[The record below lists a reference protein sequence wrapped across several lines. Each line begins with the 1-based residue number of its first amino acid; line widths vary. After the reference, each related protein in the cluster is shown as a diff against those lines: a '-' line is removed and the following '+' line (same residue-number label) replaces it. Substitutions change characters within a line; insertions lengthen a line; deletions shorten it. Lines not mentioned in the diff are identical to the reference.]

1 MKIIVCIKQVPNTKE
16 IRIDPETGTMIRKG
30 VPSIINPDDKH
41 ALEAA
46 LALKDTN
53 PAEVHVTVLSM
64 GPMQAKDALM
74 ECLCMGADEAVL
86 LSDRA
91 FGGADTWATAHTLA
105 AAIRKM
111 GAFDLILCGQQ
122 AIDGDTAQ
130 VGPQLADRLNL
141 PQVTYAQALSLE
153 DNTLTVERQMEDGY
167 QVIRTALPALVTA
180 TRKLNQPRYM
190 NVRDIVRVTRL
201 EEPVRIMGLADID
214 IDPSEIGLKGS
225 PTRVKRSF
233 SPTPGSEVRF
243 LEGDPTEM
251 ATALLTELRDLTL
264 VKK

>member
-46 LALKDTN
+46 LALKEKN
-53 PAEVHVTVLSM
+53 KEVHVTVLSM
-64 GPMQAKDALM
+64 GPMQAKEALI

-91 FGGADTWATAHTLA
+91 FGGADTWATANTLA
-105 AAIRKM
+105 AAVRKL
-111 GAFDLILCGQQ
+111 GEFDLILCGQQ

-130 VGPQLADRLNL
+130 VGPQLAEKLMI
-141 PQVTYAQALSLE
+141 PQVTYAQALTL
-153 DNTLTVERQMEDGY
+153 DGRTLTVDRQMEDGW
-167 QVIRTALPALVTA
+167 QVIKTELPVLVTA
-180 TRKLNQPRYM
+180 TRKLNHPRLM
-190 NVRDIVRVTRL
+190 NVKDIVRVTQD
-201 EEPVRIMGLADID
+201 ESPVQVFGLADI
-214 IDPSEIGLKGS
+214 EINMDETGLKGS

-233 SPTPGSEVRF
+233 SPTTGSEVQM
-243 LEGDPTEM
+243 LTGSPIEM
-251 ATALLTELRDLTL
+251 SGELISVLRELTL

>member
-46 LALKDTN
+46 LALKDNTD
-53 PAEVHVTVLSM
+53 AQVTVLSM
-64 GPMQAKDALM
+64 GPMQAKEALI

-105 AAIRKM
+105 AAVRKL
-111 GAFDLILCGQQ
+111 GEFDLILCGQQ

-130 VGPQLADRLNL
+130 VGPQLADRLKI
-141 PQVTYAQALSLE
+141 PQVTYAQALTLE
-153 DNTLTVERQMEDGY
+153 GSTLTVERQMEDGW
-167 QVIRTALPALVTA
+167 QVIKTQLPALVTA

-190 NVRDIVRVTRL
+190 NVRDIVRVTKQ
-201 EEPVRIMGLADID
+201 ENPVRVLGLEDLQIN
-214 IDPSEIGLKGS
+214 PEETGLKGS

-233 SPTPGSEVRF
+233 SPTTGSEVRMIT
-243 LEGDPTEM
+243 GSPDEM
-251 ATALLTELRDLTL
+251 STELISVLQELML

>member
-46 LALKDTN
+46 LALKDKN
-53 PAEVHVTVLSM
+53 NKVHITVLSM
-64 GPMQAKDALM
+64 GPMQAKDALV

-91 FGGADTWATAHTLA
+91 FGGADTWATANTLA
-105 AAIRKM
+105 AAVRKL
-111 GAFDLILCGQQ
+111 GEYDLIICGQQ

-130 VGPQLADRLNL
+130 VGPQLADRLRI
-141 PQVTYAQALSLE
+141 PQVTYVQSLTL
-153 DNTLTVERQMEDGY
+153 DGKTLTVDRQMEDGW
-167 QVIRTALPALVTA
+167 QVIKTQLPALVTA
-180 TRKLNQPRYM
+180 TRKLNHPRLM
-190 NVRDIVRVTRL
+190 NIKDIVRVTRQ
-201 EEPVRIMGLADID
+201 ENPVQVIGLADLQIA
-214 IDPSEIGLKGS
+214 PEETGLKGS

-233 SPTPGSEVRF
+233 SPTTGNEVRMIT
-243 LEGDPTEM
+243 GSISDM
-251 ATALLTELRDLTL
+251 SGELILVLQELML

>member
-46 LALKDTN
+46 LALKEKN
-53 PAEVHVTVLSM
+53 NEVHITVLSM
-64 GPMQAKDALM
+64 GPMQAKDALV

-91 FGGADTWATAHTLA
+91 FGGADTWATANTLA
-105 AAIRKM
+105 AAVRKL
-111 GAFDLILCGQQ
+111 GAFDLIICGQQ

-130 VGPQLADRLNL
+130 VGPQLADRLKI
-141 PQVTYAQALSLE
+141 PQVTYAQSLTL
-153 DNTLTVERQMEDGY
+153 DGKTLTVDRQMEDGW
-167 QVIRTALPALVTA
+167 QVIKTQLPALVTA
-180 TRKLNQPRYM
+180 TRKLNYPRLM
-190 NVRDIVRVTRL
+190 NIKDIVRVTRQENPVQVIGL
-201 EEPVRIMGLADID
+201 TDVQIAPEET
-214 IDPSEIGLKGS
+214 GLKGS

-233 SPTPGSEVRF
+233 SPTTGSEVRMIT
-243 LEGDPTEM
+243 GSISDM
-251 ATALLTELRDLTL
+251 SGELISVLQELML

>member
-46 LALKDTN
+46 LALKDAK
-53 PAEVHVTVLSM
+53 PDVQVTVLSM
-64 GPMQAKDALM
+64 GPMQAKDALK

-105 AAIRKM
+105 AAIRKL

-130 VGPQLADRLNL
+130 VGPQLADRLQI

-153 DNTLTVERQMEDGY
+153 GTTLTVERQMEDGY
-167 QVIRTALPALVTA
+167 QILRTPLPALITA

-190 NVRDIVRVTRL
+190 NVRDIVRVTGL
-201 EEPVRIMGLADID
+201 QEPVRVMGLGDVEV
-214 IDPSEIGLKGS
+214 DPAEIGLKGS

>member
-46 LALKDTN
+46 LALKDN
-53 PAEVHVTVLSM
+53 DDEVQVTVLSM
-64 GPMQAKDALM
+64 GPMQAKEALI
-74 ECLCMGADEAVL
+74 ECLCMGADEAIL

-91 FGGADTWATAHTLA
+91 FGGADTWATANTLA
-105 AAIRKM
+105 AAVRKI
-111 GAFDLILCGQQ
+111 GEFDLILCGQQ

-130 VGPQLADRLNL
+130 VGPQLADRLKI
-141 PQVTYAQALSLE
+141 PQVTYAQSLTLE
-153 DNTLTVERQMEDGY
+153 GKTLTMDRQMEDGW
-167 QVIRTALPALVTA
+167 QVIKTQLPALVTA
-180 TRKLNQPRYM
+180 TRKLNHPRLM
-190 NVRDIVRVTRL
+190 NIKDIVRVTSQ
-201 EEPVRIMGLADID
+201 ENPVQVLGLADIQINPD
-214 IDPSEIGLKGS
+214 ETGLKGS

-233 SPTPGSEVRF
+233 SPTIGSEVHMINGSTSDIAGE
-243 LEGDPTEM
+243 LISVLQE
-251 ATALLTELRDLTL
+251 LLL

>member
-30 VPSIINPDDKH
+30 VPSIINPDDRH

-46 LALKDTN
+46 LALKDN
-53 PAEVHVTVLSM
+53 NKEVKVTVLSM
-64 GPMQAKDALM
+64 GPMQAKDALI

-91 FGGADTWATAHTLA
+91 FGGADTWATANTLA
-105 AAIRKM
+105 AAVRKF
-111 GAFDLILCGQQ
+111 GEFDLILCGQQ

-130 VGPQLADRLNL
+130 VGPQLAERLNI
-141 PQVTYAQALSLE
+141 PQVTYAQALTLE
-153 DNTLTVERQMEDGY
+153 GSTLMVNRQMEDGW
-167 QVIRTALPALVTA
+167 QEIKTQLPALVTA
-180 TRKLNQPRYM
+180 TRKLNHPRMM
-190 NVRDIVRVTRL
+190 NIKDIVRVTQQDN
-201 EEPVRIMGLADID
+201 PVQVIGLADV
-214 IDPSEIGLKGS
+214 EINPDETGLKGS

-233 SPTPGSEVRF
+233 SPTTGSEVQMIT
-243 LEGDPTEM
+243 GSPAEM
-251 ATALLTELRDLTL
+251 SGGLISVLQELML